1 MNRLL
6 IAALVVI
13 ALVVAIYFV
22 TRSEETVTSSTD
34 RPSPLAKIDTGT
46 VTKVVIDS
54 QEGKGDDRH
63 KQHIV
68 LIRGEAEGDAEPTW
82 SLEEPVKTDAN
93 QAAAKTLIEKIGSL
107 EVIDVASEMPSS
119 HEDLEVTDDAGIKVQ
134 VYAGSDRVAHFILGK
149 STAGHSM
156 MRLPDQDIVYR
167 LQGSLRYVF
176 GRRTADWRDKQI
188 FDFDREQISHI
199 ELRDENGTFAFARD
213 TSKNDAEWTIEAI
226 DALAPPPEEEEDEEG
241 EADAGPSKAKA
252 AKQPP
257 EPGARVKTIE
267 NFDQAKVQSIV
278 TTLARLRTSDFSEG
292 GDDLGFDDDGSTR
305 VTFKV
310 GRGESAKAYVLLIG
324 TKNIERNVAARRD
337 DRDQIYLLTEHMA
350 KRFKVDVTSFQKRE
364 PRPAK
369 AAEAGDALGGDV
381 PPDILKAAQQEMQ
394 RQKMLEQ
401 LMKQAG
407 QGE

>member
-46 VTKVVIDS
+46 VTKVVLDS

-176 GRRTADWRDKQI
+176 GA
-188 FDFDREQISHI
+188 SPGA
-199 ELRDENGTFAFARD
+199 GTRCPG
-213 TSKNDAEWTIEAI
+213 
-226 DALAPPPEEEEDEEG
+226 LAPVRVRPPDRG
-241 EADAGPSKAKA
+241 
-252 AKQPP
+252 
-257 EPGARVKTIE
+257 
-267 NFDQAKVQSIV
+267 
-278 TTLARLRTSDFSEG
+278 LARQTDLRLRPRA
-292 GDDLGFDDDGSTR
+292 DLPHR
-305 VTFKV
+305 
-310 GRGESAKAYVLLIG
+310 A
-324 TKNIERNVAARRD
+324 
-337 DRDQIYLLTEHMA
+337 
-350 KRFKVDVTSFQKRE
+350 
-364 PRPAK
+364 P
-369 AAEAGDALGGDV
+369 
-381 PPDILKAAQQEMQ
+381 
-394 RQKMLEQ
+394 
-401 LMKQAG
+401 
-407 QGE
+407 

>member
-1 MNRLL
+1 
-6 IAALVVI
+6 
-13 ALVVAIYFV
+13 
-22 TRSEETVTSSTD
+22 
-34 RPSPLAKIDTGT
+34 
-46 VTKVVIDS
+46 
-54 QEGKGDDRH
+54 
-63 KQHIV
+63 
-68 LIRGEAEGDAEPTW
+68 
-82 SLEEPVKTDAN
+82 VKTDAN

-324 TKNIERNVAARRD
+324 TKTIERNVAARRD